1 MAERRY
7 NHLVNSMEIKV
18 RLERKGLQ
26 APSNYS
32 LKQTISDSLFGKF
45 VIALCTLPA

>member
-18 RLERKGLQ
+18 RLERKE
-26 APSNYS
+26 AAR
-32 LKQTISDSLFGKF
+32 GK
-45 VIALCTLPA
+45 